1 MGSQGDAQSG
11 KRRTEE
17 RRELHSNYGVYSKRY
32 GPHIMLQMKG
42 LQWGILHN
50 MP

>member
-17 RRELHSNYGVYSKRY
+17 RRELHSNYEGQVEEEEGVEYLEISVVHRW
-32 GPHIMLQMKG
+32 PV
-42 LQWGILHN
+42 
-50 MP
+50 